1 MKKKFYYFLLLF
13 PIIDFITSIATWNNY
28 TSIGTIIKG
37 CLLLGSSIY
46 ILTHNKNQKE
56 PYIIFG
62 LIIIYSLIHIALI
75 GTHTI
80 STLIKIFYF
89 PVLLYFFY
97 VYQNKY
103 INRRIYCRYFI
114 IFSILYLLPYPFNL
128 GHNISEIY
136 PNKDLYLS
144 FFYVG
149 NEIVNI
155 FILLIPLSIEYIKS
169 KKSIYLIIT
178 ILTIILISTILTTK
192 TLYLALIII
201 IIYFIH
207 KYKEYIIKYL
217 KRHIKVSILL
227 IITLI
232 SSLCILMP
240 RVSLYKNITTSLS
253 YYGID
258 TPEEVFSY
266 DTLNH
271 IIFSNRLSFLED
283 NYEEYKN
290 SSPEEKIFGMKKI
303 EQYVEI
309 DIFDIFFHTGILG
322 LISYIIIM
330 TIVLKRIK
338 LKNTSKFS
346 LILLLIISNLS
357 GHVLLSPM
365 VTTYLSLL
373 SGINK
378 GAVKDEILDQE
389 SIKTHQISFND

>member
-62 LIIIYSLIHIALI
+62 LILIYSLIHIALI

-97 VYQNKY
+97 VYQNRY

-201 IIYFIH
+201 TIYFIH

-330 TIVLKRIK
+330 TIVLKKIK

-346 LILLLIISNLS
+346 LILLLTISNLS
-357 GHVLLSPM
+357 GHGYNIFKPL
-365 VTTYLSLL
+365 
-373 SGINK
+373 K
-378 GAVKDEILDQE
+378 W
-389 SIKTHQISFND
+389 H